1 MKRVF
6 WLVAL
11 LVTLVAALGLVAC
24 GDNGGSKE
32 TATPQAAATGTPK
45 ASATGTPKAATTG
58 TPQAAATGTPIV
70 RSGPK
75 EIILA
80 TTTSTQDSGLLDVL
94 VPEFEKDSG
103 YNLKVIAVGSG
114 QALAMGQRG
123 DADVLLVHAPSSE
136 KALIDDGSAI
146 NRRLVM
152 HNDFII
158 LGPDKD
164 PAGIK
169 GMSSSVD
176 ALKKVFDTGSSFISR
191 GDDSGTDKLEKS
203 LWKKAELDPK
213 GKSWYEES
221 GQGMGATLQ
230 IANQRDAYII
240 SDRATYLAQSDN
252 LDLVVLVE
260 GDPILLNV
268 YSVMQVNPDEFDLV
282 NGPGGKAFADFMVS
296 EKTQQMIGEFVD
308 EKSGKPLFTPDAG
321 KTYEEIGMKT
331 PFG

>member
-1 MKRVF
+1 MKRAS
-6 WLVAL
+6 WLAAL
-11 LVTLVAALGLVAC
+11 LLALAAALGLVAC
-24 GDNGGSKE
+24 GGDEESKE
-32 TATPQAAATGTPK
+32 TATPEAAATATPQ
-45 ASATGTPKAATTG
+45 AAVTG
-58 TPQAAATGTPIV
+58 TPQAATSTPIV

-75 EIILA
+75 EVILA

-94 VPEFEKDSG
+94 VPEFEKESG

-123 DADVLLVHAPSSE
+123 DADVLLVHAPASE

-158 LGPDKD
+158 VGPEKD

-169 GMSSSVD
+169 GMTSAVD
-176 ALKKVFDTGSSFISR
+176 SLKKVFDIGSSFISR

-230 IANQRDAYII
+230 ISNQKDGYTLT
-240 SDRATYLAQSDN
+240 DRGTYLAQSAN
-252 LDLVVLVE
+252 LSLKVLVE
-260 GDPILLNV
+260 GDPLLLNV
-268 YSVMQVNPDEFDLV
+268 YSVMQVNPDKFDLV
-282 NGPGGKAFADFMVS
+282 NGAGGEAFADFMVS
-296 EKTQQMIGEFVD
+296 EKTQEIIKDFGVD
-308 EKSGKPLFTPDAG
+308 EFGEPLFIPDAD
-321 KTYEEIGMKT
+321 KTYEDLGLKT

>member
-1 MKRVF
+1 
-6 WLVAL
+6 LVKGLFGLAAL
-11 LVTLVAALGLVAC
+11 LAALLASIGSIAC
-24 GDNGGSKE
+24 GDGGGSQE
-32 TATPQAAATGTPK
+32 TAAG
-45 ASATGTPKAATTG
+45 
-58 TPQAAATGTPIV
+58 

-94 VPEFEKDSG
+94 VPVFEKDSG

-123 DADVLLVHAPSSE
+123 DADVLLVHAPGSE

-152 HNDFII
+152 HNGFII

-169 GMSSSVD
+169 GMTSSVD
-176 ALKKVFDTGSSFISR
+176 ALKKVFDTGSTFVSR
-191 GDDSGTDKLEKS
+191 ADDSGTNKAELS

-213 GKSWYEES
+213 GKSWYVET

-230 IANQRDAYII
+230 IANQKDGYTL
-240 SDRATYLAQSDN
+240 SDRATFLAQKEGFV
-252 LDLVVLVE
+252 LKVLVE
-260 GDPILLNV
+260 GDPLLLNV

-296 EKTQQMIGEFVD
+296 EEVQKLIGEFGV
-308 EKSGKPLFTPDAG
+308 EEYGQPLFVPDAD
-321 KTYEEIGMKT
+321 KTYEDLGLKT

>member
-32 TATPQAAATGTPK
+32 TATPQAAATATPK
-45 ASATGTPKAATTG
+45 PATTG
-58 TPQAAATGTPIV
+58 TPQAAATGTPVV

-103 YNLKVIAVGSG
+103 YNVKVIAVGSG

-158 LGPDKD
+158 LGPEKD

-169 GMSSSVD
+169 GMTSAVD

-203 LWKKAELDPK
+203 LWKKAGVDPK
-213 GKSWYEES
+213 GKSWYEET

-296 EKTQQMIGEFVD
+296 EKAQQMIGAFVD
-308 EKSGKPLFTPDAG
+308 KKSGKPLFTPDAG
-321 KTYEEIGMKT
+321 KTYEQIGMKT